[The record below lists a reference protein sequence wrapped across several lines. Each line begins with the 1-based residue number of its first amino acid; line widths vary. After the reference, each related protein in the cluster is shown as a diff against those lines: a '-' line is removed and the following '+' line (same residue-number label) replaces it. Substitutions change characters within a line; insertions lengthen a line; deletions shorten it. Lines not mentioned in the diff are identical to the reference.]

1 MFVTVTSL
9 SADVVLPQLDSDN
22 LYFEI
27 ARMKPIK
34 VPRTL
39 ACFANEESCTIF
51 LFGNDIIPWEVK

>member
-39 ACFANEESCTIF
+39 ALPMKKAAPFF